1 MYAIKL
7 KTFILLAS
15 MGMLTACSTTG
26 YGTANHNGK
35 WYYFPPKCGKYTY
48 SYSDPDKLDCV
59 HKGNQTGQM
68 LYPADSKQVD
78 MHLQQEKNFYDS
90 LNQMNQNRSK
100 TTYCNQIG
108 FQTICNQY

>member
-1 MYAIKL
+1 
-7 KTFILLAS
+7 
-15 MGMLTACSTTG
+15 
-26 YGTANHNGK
+26 
-35 WYYFPPKCGKYTY
+35 
-48 SYSDPDKLDCV
+48 
-59 HKGNQTGQM
+59 M